1 MASNTPGRPEQP
13 AWRTA
18 SFCASGECV
27 EVGQQDGLIMVRDS
41 TQPHGTMLHYAVSE
55 WRSFL
60 QTIQAGNFDGL
71 SL

>member
-1 MASNTPGRPEQP
+1 MASNVPGRPEQP

-41 TQPHGTMLHYAVSE
+41 TRPHDGTVQWTAE
-55 WRSFL
+55 GWRSFVRDIKDDL
-60 QTIQAGNFDGL
+60 FC
-71 SL
+71 S

>member
-1 MASNTPGRPEQP
+1 MASNAPGRPEQP

-41 TQPHGTMLHYAVSE
+41 TQPHGGMVQWTAGG
-55 WRSFL
+55 WRSFVRD
-60 QTIQAGNFDGL
+60 IKDDRFC
-71 SL
+71 S